1 MANSTS
7 FSSLRLHSL
16 LWTGHSTV
24 IDEIVDF
31 FEQTTV
37 QQQPNNRRIGA
48 VLASVGGG
56 GLLCG
61 ILEGLERNYHSSNK
75 IRSDMVRGSKVFA
88 CETEGAASFAA
99 SFNSPDG
106 SIVCLD
112 GINSIATSLGAT
124 SVTPAVI
131 QRSQR
136 HRDRGEINSSGE
148 DVFSYVCTDS
158 EAVQGCVQFS
168 SDHRMLVGK
177 SFKVLIVSS
186 LLLKNSQY
194 CAEPACGAS
203 LAPLYSARL
212 REKLLEEL
220 KDDENSAIV
229 VEVCGGSG
237 VNLDLMRGWKESYLD
252 N

>member
-1 MANSTS
+1 MQRKVERGLFTYLLMTIREMMCIHSMYRFSFRLASSFIANSTS
-7 FSSLRLHSL
+7 FSSLRLYSL

-37 QQQPNNRRIGA
+37 QQQPNNRKIGA

-168 SDHRMLVGK
+168 SAHRMLVGK
-177 SFKVLIVSS
+177 SFKVLIVLSHS
-186 LLLKNSQY
+186 LLKNSQY
-194 CAEPACGAS
+194 DS
-203 LAPLYSARL
+203 LHRTSLWCIA
-212 REKLLEEL
+212 
-220 KDDENSAIV
+220 
-229 VEVCGGSG
+229 GSF
-237 VNLDLMRGWKESYLD
+237 VFS
-252 N
+252 

>member
-1 MANSTS
+1 MHSFYALLSFRLASSFIANSTS
-7 FSSLRLHSL
+7 FSSLCLYSL

-31 FEQTTV
+31 FEQKTV

-177 SFKVLIVSS
+177 SFNVLSVLSHFAQKLTLRRTS
-186 LLLKNSQY
+186 LW
-194 CAEPACGAS
+194 CIA
-203 LAPLYSARL
+203 
-212 REKLLEEL
+212 
-220 KDDENSAIV
+220 
-229 VEVCGGSG
+229 GSF
-237 VNLDLMRGWKESYLD
+237 VFS
-252 N
+252 